1 MPEAPIDAAHYPGL
15 ARLGP
20 LAADIIHR
28 AWVMPPYQ
36 SITALVMREL
46 VGKDDL
52 IAAARAQTE
61 EEEVLELTRQAVV
74 AFSTEPVPTRKV
86 VRSVPVRDGEGR
98 PTGAVVDEEVDEPDL
113 DRAEWQMVGE
123 QPFKEFDT
131 WKRVTRKLM
140 VAFYNQLNGIDPVE
154 VGKSLAS
161 GRDWSPST
169 KRTTTAG
176 RHQSQAHPSSS
187 ATTAGQRRG

>member
-1 MPEAPIDAAHYPGL
+1 MPETPIDAAHYPGL
-15 ARLGP
+15 AKLGP
-20 LAADIIHR
+20 LAGDIIHR

-74 AFSTEPVPTRKV
+74 AFSTDEVPTRKV
-86 VRSVPVRDGEGR
+86 MRVVPVRDPSTGEA
-98 PTGAVVDEEVDEPDL
+98 TGEEREEEFEEPDL
-113 DRAEWQMVGE
+113 DKVTWHVVQS
-123 QPFKEFDT
+123 QPFPEFDR

-169 KRTTTAG
+169 RTTTAG
-176 RHQSQAHPSSS
+176 RSQSHARQSNSG
-187 ATTAGQRRG
+187 ATAAQRRG